1 MQHLPHSYPSLRPWL
16 CACALLLLV
25 SASKAQTTAA
35 VTPAPN
41 PVSIDADPRWEQLR
55 PAEQQSLQPLA
66 SIWSGLSQGH
76 RRKWLA
82 MTKNYAGMSEVDREK
97 MQSRMAEWA
106 ALKPKE
112 REQARLNF
120 AQTKKLPPDTRTA
133 TWEAYQALSEDEK
146 RALLDT
152 APKKPVGAAVAAK
165 PVAPS
170 KLAEVPVTRKTPE
183 PAKMSSDARPAI
195 DRYTLLPQKDAAASN

>member
-1 MQHLPHSYPSLRPWL
+1 MFRLLKPINPLRSWL
-16 CACALLLLV
+16 CACARLLR
-25 SASKAQTTAA
+25 AGTANAQTAA
-35 VTPAPN
+35 NGQAAPN
-41 PVSIDADPRWEQLR
+41 APTADAEPRWEQLNA
-55 PAEQQSLQPLA
+55 AEQQSLQPLA

-82 MTKNYAGMSEVDREK
+82 LAKNYPAMGDADREK
-97 MQSRMAEWA
+97 LQSRMAEWA

-120 AQTKKLPPDTRTA
+120 AQTKKLPPDARAA
-133 TWEAYQALSEDEK
+133 TWEAYQALTEEER

-152 APKKPVGAAVAAK
+152 APKKPSGAAIAAK

-183 PAKMSSDARPAI
+183 PVKASSNARPAI
-195 DRYTLLPQKDAAASN
+195 DRYTLLPQKDSAASN

>member
-1 MQHLPHSYPSLRPWL
+1 MFLLLKPINPLRPWL
-16 CACALLLLV
+16 CACALLLL
-25 SASKAQTTAA
+25 AGTANAQTAA
-35 VTPAPN
+35 NGQAAPN
-41 PVSIDADPRWEQLR
+41 APTADAEPRWEQLNA
-55 PAEQQSLQPLA
+55 AEQQSLQPLA

-82 MTKNYAGMSEVDREK
+82 LAKNYPAMGDADREK
-97 MQSRMAEWA
+97 LQSRMAEWA

-120 AQTKKLPPDTRTA
+120 AQTKKLPPDARAA
-133 TWEAYQALSEDEK
+133 TWEAYQALTEEER

-152 APKKPVGAAVAAK
+152 APKKPSGAAIAAK

-183 PAKMSSDARPAI
+183 PVKASSNARPAI
-195 DRYTLLPQKDAAASN
+195 DRYTLLPQKDSAASN

>member
-1 MQHLPHSYPSLRPWL
+1 MFLLLKPINPLRSWL
-16 CACALLLLV
+16 CACALLLL
-25 SASKAQTTAA
+25 AGTANAQTAA
-35 VTPAPN
+35 NGQAAPN
-41 PVSIDADPRWEQLR
+41 APTADAEPRWEQLNA
-55 PAEQQSLQPLA
+55 AEQQSLLPLA

-82 MTKNYAGMSEVDREK
+82 LAKNYPAMGDADREK
-97 MQSRMAEWA
+97 LQSRMAEWA

-120 AQTKKLPPDTRTA
+120 AQTKKLPPDARAA
-133 TWEAYQALSEDEK
+133 TWEAYQALTEEER

-152 APKKPVGAAVAAK
+152 APKKPSGAAIAAK

-183 PAKMSSDARPAI
+183 PVKASSNARPAI
-195 DRYTLLPQKDAAASN
+195 DRYTLLPQKDSAASN

>member
-1 MQHLPHSYPSLRPWL
+1 MFLSLKPIKPLRPWL
-16 CACALLLLV
+16 CACALLLL
-25 SASKAQTTAA
+25 AGIANAQTAA
-35 VTPAPN
+35 NGQAAPN
-41 PVSIDADPRWEQLR
+41 APTADAEPRWEQLSA
-55 PAEQQSLQPLA
+55 AEQQSLQPLA
-66 SIWSGLSQGH
+66 SIWSSLSQGH

-82 MTKNYAGMSEVDREK
+82 LAKNYSAMGDADREK
-97 MQSRMAEWA
+97 LQSRMAEWA

-120 AQTKKLPPDTRTA
+120 AQTKKLPPDARAA
-133 TWEAYQALSEDEK
+133 TWEAYQALTEEER

-152 APKKPVGAAVAAK
+152 APKKPSGAAIAAK

-183 PAKMSSDARPAI
+183 PVKASSNARPAI
-195 DRYTLLPQKDAAASN
+195 DRYTLLPQKDGAASN

>member
-1 MQHLPHSYPSLRPWL
+1 MFRLLKPINPLRSWL
-16 CACALLLLV
+16 CACALLLL
-25 SASKAQTTAA
+25 AGTANAQTAA
-35 VTPAPN
+35 NGQAAPN
-41 PVSIDADPRWEQLR
+41 APTADAEPRWEQLNA
-55 PAEQQSLQPLA
+55 AEQQSLQPLA

-82 MTKNYAGMSEVDREK
+82 LAKNYPAMGDADREK
-97 MQSRMAEWA
+97 LQSRMAEWA

-120 AQTKKLPPDTRTA
+120 AQTKKLPPDARAA
-133 TWEAYQALSEDEK
+133 TWEAYQALTEEER

-152 APKKPVGAAVAAK
+152 APKKPSGAAIAAK

-183 PAKMSSDARPAI
+183 PVKASSNARPAI
-195 DRYTLLPQKDAAASN
+195 DRYTLLPQKDSAASN

>member
-1 MQHLPHSYPSLRPWL
+1 MFLLLKPINPLRSWL
-16 CACALLLLV
+16 CACALLLL
-25 SASKAQTTAA
+25 AGTANAQTAA
-35 VTPAPN
+35 NGQAAPN
-41 PVSIDADPRWEQLR
+41 APTADAEPRWEQLNA
-55 PAEQQSLQPLA
+55 AEQQSLQPLA

-82 MTKNYAGMSEVDREK
+82 LAKNYPAMGDADREK
-97 MQSRMAEWA
+97 LQSRMAEWA

-120 AQTKKLPPDTRTA
+120 AQTKKLPPDARAA
-133 TWEAYQALSEDEK
+133 TWEAYQALTEEER

-152 APKKPVGAAVAAK
+152 APKKPSGAAIAAK

-183 PAKMSSDARPAI
+183 PVKASSNARPAI
-195 DRYTLLPQKDAAASN
+195 DRYTLLPQKDGAASN

>member
-1 MQHLPHSYPSLRPWL
+1 MQNLVHFNSSLRTWVG
-16 CACALLLLV
+16 ACALLLLSGPAASQDV
-25 SASKAQTTAA
+25 NSAPLVTAA
-35 VTPAPN
+35 VSAG
-41 PVSIDADPRWEQLR
+41 SEPRWEQLS
-55 PAEQQSLQPLA
+55 ATEQQSLQPLA

-82 MTKNYAGMSEVDREK
+82 LAKNNATMNEVDRDK
-97 MQSRMAEWA
+97 LQSRMAEWA

-120 AQTKKLPPDTRTA
+120 AQTKKLPPDARA
-133 TWEAYQALSEDEK
+133 ANWEAYQALSQEE
-146 RALLDT
+146 RHALLDK
-152 APKKPVGAAVAAK
+152 APKKTSGAAIAAK

-183 PAKMSSDARPAI
+183 QVKASSNARPAI
-195 DRYTLLPQKDAAASN
+195 DRYTLLPQKDSASSN

>member
-1 MQHLPHSYPSLRPWL
+1 MFLLLKSINPLRPWL
-16 CACALLLLV
+16 CACALLLL
-25 SASKAQTTAA
+25 AGTANAQTAA
-35 VTPAPN
+35 NGQAAPN
-41 PVSIDADPRWEQLR
+41 APTADAEPRWEQLNA
-55 PAEQQSLQPLA
+55 AEQQSLQPLA

-82 MTKNYAGMSEVDREK
+82 LAKNYPAMGDADREK
-97 MQSRMAEWA
+97 LQSRMAEWA

-120 AQTKKLPPDTRTA
+120 AQTKKLPPDARAA
-133 TWEAYQALSEDEK
+133 TWEAYQALTEEER

-152 APKKPVGAAVAAK
+152 APKKPSGAAIAAK

-183 PAKMSSDARPAI
+183 PAKAASNARPAI
-195 DRYTLLPQKDAAASN
+195 DRYTLLPQKDSAASN

>member
-1 MQHLPHSYPSLRPWL
+1 MQNLPYFILSLRPWV
-16 CACALLLLV
+16 CACALILLF
-25 SASKAQTTAA
+25 SAGNAQTTGTATS
-35 VTPAPN
+35 VPT
-41 PVSIDADPRWEQLR
+41 PVSMDTDPRWEQLS
-55 PAEQQSLQPLA
+55 PTEQQSLQPLA

-82 MTKNYAGMSEVDREK
+82 LAKNYAGMSEADREK
-97 MQSRMAEWA
+97 LQSRMAEWA

-120 AQTKKLPPDTRTA
+120 AQTKKLPSDTRTA
-133 TWEAYQALSEDEK
+133 TWEAYQALSEDER
-146 RALLDT
+146 RALLDK
-152 APKKPVGAAVAAK
+152 APKKPAGAAVAAK

-183 PAKMSSDARPAI
+183 PAKISSNPRPVI
-195 DRYTLLPQKDAAASN
+195 DRYTLLPQKDAATSN

>member
-1 MQHLPHSYPSLRPWL
+1 MQHSPQFNLSIRAWL
-16 CACALLLLV
+16 CACALLFLV
-25 SASKAQTTAA
+25 SAAQAQTPTTGIS
-35 VTPAPN
+35 TPSPA
-41 PVSIDADPRWEQLR
+41 SIDTEPRWEQLST
-55 PAEQQSLQPLA
+55 AEQQSLQPLA
-66 SIWSGLSQGH
+66 SIWSSLSQGH

-82 MTKNYAGMSEVDREK
+82 LAKNYPTMEPTDREK
-97 MQSRMAEWA
+97 LQSRMMEWS

-120 AQTKKLPPDTRTA
+120 AQTKKLPADTRAA
-133 TWEAYQALSEDEK
+133 TWEAYQALSEDER

-152 APKKPVGAAVAAK
+152 APKKPAGAAVAAK

-183 PAKMSSDARPAI
+183 PAKVSSTARPAI
-195 DRYTLLPQKDAAASN
+195 DRYTLLPQKDGAASN

>member
-1 MQHLPHSYPSLRPWL
+1 M
-16 CACALLLLV
+16 A
-25 SASKAQTTAA
+25 
-35 VTPAPN
+35 
-41 PVSIDADPRWEQLR
+41 
-55 PAEQQSLQPLA
+55 
-66 SIWSGLSQGH
+66 
-76 RRKWLA
+76 
-82 MTKNYAGMSEVDREK
+82 KNYAGMSETDREK

-133 TWEAYQALSEDEK
+133 TWEAYQALSEDER

-152 APKKPVGAAVAAK
+152 APKKPAGAAVAAK

-183 PAKMSSDARPAI
+183 PAKMSSNARPAI